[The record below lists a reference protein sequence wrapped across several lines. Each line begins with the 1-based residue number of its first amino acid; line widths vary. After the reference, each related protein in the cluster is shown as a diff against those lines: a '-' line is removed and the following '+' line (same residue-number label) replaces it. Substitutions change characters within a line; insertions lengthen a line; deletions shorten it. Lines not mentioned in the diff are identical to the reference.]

1 MTTTDIDY
9 YRRIYLRLNKR
20 IPTQLTLNMDIM
32 GAGEAVLKASL
43 LDSPSST
50 GIIIIPGLTV
60 PRESCFRLLHSL
72 ATYKTLLY
80 DIRGQSRSEGEV
92 DFEKCATDVNIIGRW
107 FKNKYKLKRLI
118 GVGHSFSGICLLKAS
133 MDRLHPYDLRIALAA
148 PFDMSHATSGVP
160 KQFTKLFIY
169 LYNTTRWL
177 TYKPY
182 RDEIFQRRHLYRPNE
197 FVKNPYV
204 GALKLNKHSV
214 MSRIITLTPKLADF
228 ISGIA
233 LPSCLVY
240 GGNDKRIGNEE
251 YFKKQY
257 AIINKAARK
266 RGLDVCLM
274 PGLSHRFNL
283 EPEKEF
289 VLSYNNDEVVR
300 KIEEIMEAQN

>member
-1 MTTTDIDY
+1 MTTTENDY
-9 YRRIYLRLNKR
+9 YRRIYLRLNTR
-20 IPTQLTLNMDIM
+20 IPLQLTLNMDVK

-43 LDSPSST
+43 LDGPSST
-50 GIIIIPGLTV
+50 GIVIIPGLTV
-60 PRESCFRLLHSL
+60 PRESCFRLLHSC
-72 ATYKTLLY
+72 APYKTLLY
-80 DIRGQSRSEGEV
+80 DIRGQSHSEGEV
-92 DFEKCATDVNIIGRW
+92 DFEKCVTDVNTIGRW

-118 GVGHSFSGICLLKAS
+118 GIGHSFSGICLLKAS
-133 MDRLHPYDLRIALAA
+133 MDKTHPYDLRIALAA
-148 PFDMSHATSGVP
+148 PFDMSYATSGVP
-160 KQFTKLFIY
+160 KRFTKLFIY

-197 FVKNPYV
+197 FAKNPYV
-204 GALKLNKHSV
+204 GALKLNRHSV

-228 ISGIA
+228 ISDIA

-257 AIINKAARK
+257 AIINDAALK
-266 RGLDVCLM
+266 RGFGVCIM
-274 PGLSHRFNL
+274 PGLSHRFNR

-289 VLSYNNDEVVR
+289 VLSYNNDEIIR
-300 KIEEIMEAQN
+300 KIEDIIKAQN